1 MNTSFNE
8 YQPISLPDK
17 LNIRNIT
24 NVHALLNENIKS
36 GKSIL
41 ISIPDGVDADLSFI
55 QLIESARI
63 QAKSAGTHILMS
75 KPAEG
80 SVLSVL
86 ERGGFRDVFSA
97 EDKKFWLHEEAIQ

>member
-1 MNTSFNE
+1 MTALFNE
-8 YQPISLPDK
+8 YQPVTLPDK
-17 LNIRNIT
+17 LNIRNII
-24 NVHALLNENIKS
+24 NVYEVLHQNIKS

-41 ISIPDGVDADLSFI
+41 ISIPDGAEADLSFI

-63 QAKSAGTHILMS
+63 QAKSSGTHVLMS

-86 ERGGFRDVFSA
+86 KRGGFSETFSP
-97 EDKKFWLHEEAIQ
+97 EDKKFWLHQEAIQ

>member
-1 MNTSFNE
+1 MTALFNE
-8 YQPISLPDK
+8 YQPVTLPDK
-17 LNIRNIT
+17 LNIRNII
-24 NVHALLNENIKS
+24 NVYEMLHQNIKS

-41 ISIPDGVDADLSFI
+41 ISIPDGAEADLSFI

-63 QAKSAGTHILMS
+63 QAKSSGTHVLMS

-86 ERGGFRDVFSA
+86 KRGGFSETFSP

>member
-1 MNTSFNE
+1 MAALFYE
-8 YQPISLPDK
+8 YQSVTLPDK
-17 LNIRNIT
+17 LNIRNI
-24 NVHALLNENIKS
+24 NDVYAVISQNIKS

-41 ISIPDGVDADLSFI
+41 ISVPDGAEADLSFI
-55 QLIESARI
+55 QLMNSARI
-63 QAKSAGTHILMS
+63 QAKSSGTHVLMS

-86 ERGGFRDVFSA
+86 ERGGFRETFTA

>member
-1 MNTSFNE
+1 MTALFNE
-8 YQPISLPDK
+8 YQPVTLPDK
-17 LNIRNIT
+17 LNIKNII
-24 NVHALLNENIKS
+24 NVYEMLHQNIKS
-36 GKSIL
+36 GQSIL
-41 ISIPDGVDADLSFI
+41 ISIPDGADADLSFI

-63 QAKSAGTHILMS
+63 QAKSSGTHVLMS

-86 ERGGFRDVFSA
+86 KRGGFSETFSP

>member
-1 MNTSFNE
+1 MTALFNE
-8 YQPISLPDK
+8 YQPVTLPDK
-17 LNIRNIT
+17 LNIKNII
-24 NVHALLNENIKS
+24 NVYEMLHQNIKS

-41 ISIPDGVDADLSFI
+41 ISIPDGAEADLSFI

-63 QAKSAGTHILMS
+63 QAKSSGTHVLMS

-86 ERGGFRDVFSA
+86 KRGGFSETFSP

>member
-1 MNTSFNE
+1 MTALFNE
-8 YQPISLPDK
+8 YQPINLPDK
-17 LNIRNIT
+17 LNIRNIN
-24 NVHALLNENIKS
+24 NVYEIIHQNIKS

-41 ISIPDGVDADLSFI
+41 ISIPDGAEADLSFV

-63 QAKSAGTHILMS
+63 QAKSSGTHVLMS

-86 ERGGFRDVFSA
+86 ERGGFREVFSA